1 MKKHLLT
8 LATIL
13 LSTTLFAGDIL
24 LQGTPIGSP
33 AVDYSNGSV
42 STTVNQPANA
52 FDGDLNTF
60 YASYDRSYTWVGLDL
75 GTPHV
80 ITRVGWSPRNNDQ
93 GPKRVQLGMIEGANR
108 ADFLDAVPL
117 YLIDQ
122 IGVIGQM
129 HHADIAVSKGFR
141 YVRFVG
147 PNDQRCNIAEL
158 EFYGHTGEGD
168 ESQFYLPSGLP
179 LVIINTV
186 NAEEPYDKINDI
198 PSYVRIIDTDSKYLI
213 DTATSRLRGNASLY
227 FPKKAYRI
235 KFEHKQQLL
244 DAPAKAKKWTLI
256 SNHGDKT
263 LMRNLLAFRI
273 SQIFQMEYTPHGQ
286 FVDVILNGEYKGCY
300 QLCDQIEV
308 NKNRVNI
315 DEMETSDTS
324 GEALTGGYLWEID
337 AYANQEASWFNSIH
351 NIPVTIKSPDEDDIT
366 PEQREYIERYFNTM
380 ENDVFGAQFKDP
392 QLGWRRI
399 LDAESFLK
407 HFIINELAGNI
418 DTYWSTYQYKKRGE
432 DKIYTGPIWDF
443 DIAFDNVGGHY
454 PVCNKTDFVCF
465 DGGSHAGNMRSF
477 AHRILKEDEHSMN
490 EIYQIWSKAR
500 KNGITKE
507 ALCQWIDEQANLID
521 QSQRLNFIRWDIL
534 NSIEHGNPVARGSFL
549 NEVNYLKQ
557 YITDRIAWMDNKLG
571 YHTTDS
577 SGNQLL
583 TGTPIGSPAVDYS
596 NGSVSTTVNQPAN
609 AFDGDLN
616 TFYASYDRSYT
627 WVGLDLGTPHV
638 ITRVGWSPRNDGVGP
653 ERVKLGM
660 IEGAN
665 RADFLDAVP
674 LYIIDKAGEIGKT
687 HYTDIHVSKGFR
699 YVRYVGPNNVR
710 CNIAELEFYGHAGEG
725 DESQFYLPSGLPL
738 VVINTVKAEEPYDK
752 EHDIPS
758 YIRIIDTN
766 HAYVMDTATT
776 RLRGNASTQFP
787 KKPYRIKFEHKQ
799 QPLGAPAKAK
809 KWTLINNYGDKTL
822 MRNLL
827 AFHIS
832 QQMGMPYTPYGQ
844 AVDVILN
851 GEYKGCYQLCDQI
864 EVNKNRVNIDE
875 METSDTSG
883 EGLTGGYLW
892 EIDAYAYEEKSW
904 FNSNHNIPVTIKS
917 PDEDDITPEQSKY
930 IRDFFNAMEADVY
943 GPHFA
948 DSLNGWRRLLDA
960 ETFLKHFLI
969 GELSGNTDTY
979 WSVYQYKKRG
989 EDKVYTGP
997 VWDFDIAFDNDYR
1010 TYPLNNKSEFVCFSG
1025 GSVAGDMGTFV
1036 RRIVLQDPKTMS
1048 ELKSHWQT
1056 GRHNQITAEALCQ
1069 WIDSMAVALYYS
1081 QRLNFMR
1088 WNILHSQEHMNP
1100 VARGSYAAEVNYLK
1114 EYITQR
1120 IQWMD
1125 NRLGY
1130 VHTDIQSPMTNTQC
1144 PLSIW
1149 DIMGRLIY
1157 RGEQLPALDKGLYIV
1172 RHNEKTEII
1181 MINN

>member
-75 GTPHV
+75 GIPHI

-147 PNDQRCNIAEL
+147 PNDQRCNISEL
-158 EFYGHTGEGD
+158 EFYGHAGEGD
-168 ESQFYLPSGLP
+168 ESRFYLPSGLP

-213 DTATSRLRGNASLY
+213 NTATTRLRGNASLH

-235 KFEHKQQLL
+235 KFEHKQQPLG
-244 DAPAKAKKWTLI
+244 APAKAKKWTLI

-477 AHRILKEDEHSMN
+477 AHRILKEDEHTMN

-758 YIRIIDTN
+758 YVRIIDTN

-809 KWTLINNYGDKTL
+809 KWTLISNHGDKTL

-827 AFHIS
+827 AFRIS
-832 QQMGMPYTPYGQ
+832 QIFQMEYTPHGQ
-844 AVDVILN
+844 FVDVILN

-1036 RRIVLQDPKTMS
+1036 RRIVLQDPNTMS
-1048 ELKSHWQT
+1048 ELKSHWQV
-1056 GRHNQITAEALCQ
+1056 GRCNQITEEDLCQ
-1069 WIDSMAVALYYS
+1069 WIDSMALAMDRS
-1081 QRLNFMR
+1081 QQLNFMR

-1114 EYITQR
+1114 EYITKR

-1130 VHTDIQSPMTNTQC
+1130 VHTDLQSPIANT
-1144 PLSIW
+1144 PSPISIW

-1157 RGEQLPALDKGLYIV
+1157 QGEQIPILNRGMYIV

>member
-1 MKKHLLT
+1 MKKYLLT

-13 LSTTLFAGDIL
+13 LSTTLWAGDIL

-33 AVDYSNGSV
+33 AVDYNTGSV

-147 PNDQRCNIAEL
+147 PNNQRCNIAEL
-158 EFYGHTGEGD
+158 EFYGHAGEGD

-213 DTATSRLRGNASLY
+213 DTATSRLRGNASLH

-235 KFEHKQQLL
+235 KFEHKQQPLG
-244 DAPAKAKKWTLI
+244 APAKAKKWTLI

-337 AYANQEASWFNSIH
+337 AYANQEISWFNSNH

-380 ENDVFGAQFKDP
+380 ENDVFGAQFKDS

-477 AHRILKEDEHSMN
+477 AHRILKEDEHTMN

-557 YITDRIAWMDNKLG
+557 YISDRIAWMDNKLG
-571 YHTTDS
+571 YHATDS

-653 ERVKLGM
+653 ERVKLGV
-660 IEGAN
+660 IEAAN
-665 RADFLDAVP
+665 RSDFLDAVP
-674 LYIIDKAGEIGKT
+674 LYIIDKAGEIGKI
-687 HYTDIHVSKGFR
+687 HYSDVHVSKGFR

-758 YIRIIDTN
+758 YVRIIDTN
-766 HAYVMDTATT
+766 HAYVMDNATT

-809 KWTLINNYGDKTL
+809 KWTLISNHGDKTL

-827 AFHIS
+827 AFRIS
-832 QQMGMPYTPYGQ
+832 QIFQMEYTPHGQ
-844 AVDVILN
+844 FVDVILN

-904 FNSNHNIPVTIKS
+904 FNSIHNIPVTIKS

-930 IRDFFNAMEADVY
+930 IRDFFNAMEADIY

-1036 RRIVLQDPKTMS
+1036 RRIVLQDPKTMN
-1048 ELKSHWQT
+1048 ELQTHWKN

-1114 EYITQR
+1114 EYITKR

-1144 PLSIW
+1144 PISIW

-1157 RGEQLPALDKGLYIV
+1157 QGEQLPALDKGLYIV

>member
-13 LSTTLFAGDIL
+13 LSTPLFAGDIL

-179 LVIINTV
+179 IVIINTV

-213 DTATSRLRGNASLY
+213 DTATTRLRGNASLH

-235 KFEHKQQLL
+235 KFEHKQQPLG
-244 DAPAKAKKWTLI
+244 APAKAKKWTLI

-477 AHRILKEDEHSMN
+477 AHRILKEDEHTMN

-627 WVGLDLGTPHV
+627 WVGLDLGTPHI

-758 YIRIIDTN
+758 YVRIIDTN

-1144 PLSIW
+1144 SISIW

-1157 RGEQLPALDKGLYIV
+1157 QGEQLPALDKGLYIV

>member
-13 LSTTLFAGDIL
+13 LSTPLFAGDIL

-179 LVIINTV
+179 IVIINTV

-213 DTATSRLRGNASLY
+213 DTATTRLRGNASLH

-235 KFEHKQQLL
+235 KFEHKQQPLG
-244 DAPAKAKKWTLI
+244 APAKAKKWTLI

-477 AHRILKEDEHSMN
+477 AHRILKEDEHTMN

-627 WVGLDLGTPHV
+627 WVGLDLGTPHI

-758 YIRIIDTN
+758 YVRIIDTN

-809 KWTLINNYGDKTL
+809 KWTLISNHGDKTL

-827 AFHIS
+827 AFRIS
-832 QQMGMPYTPYGQ
+832 QIFQMEYTPHGQ
-844 AVDVILN
+844 FVDVILN

-1144 PLSIW
+1144 SISIW

-1157 RGEQLPALDKGLYIV
+1157 QGEQLPALDKGLYIV